1 MDRVFEPIRNAV
13 AWLLEPDEP
22 GVRYLA
28 LRDLLDRRA
37 DDSELTNACRQAHEV
52 GPIEKILDK
61 MKPDGYWVKEGAG
74 YSPKYRSTVWAL
86 LMLAQL
92 GAQMDVEKR
101 IARAV
106 SHYLEHAVHADGQ
119 ISHDHLPNGTF
130 DCLQGNMCF
139 ALYSLGCR
147 DAKMDAAFDWMART
161 VTGDGMGRQGDEKAR
176 YRWYTYQCGP
186 LFACKANGGKSCA
199 WGATKVM
206 LAFSLL
212 PKKKRTVHIE
222 QAIETGVDFLFSVD
236 LMKAS
241 WPSRDNA
248 KPSPNWWKFGFP
260 VFYISDL
267 LQTTEALARLGYGKD
282 PRLLETVEFIR
293 SRQNEEGRW
302 RLELDYA
309 ERSGMRFGKINQP
322 NKWVT
327 LRALR
332 ALKLADN

>member
-1 MDRVFEPIRNAV
+1 MDRNIEPNRKAI

-22 GVRYLA
+22 GVRYLV
-28 LRDLLDRRA
+28 LRDLMDGPA
-37 DDSELTNACRQAHEV
+37 DDAEFLEAQRKAYTT
-52 GPIEKILDK
+52 GPIANILNK
-61 MKPDGYWVKEGAG
+61 MNPEGYWAKAGAG
-74 YSPKYRSTVWAL
+74 YSPKYRSTVWSL

-92 GAQMDVEKR
+92 GARLDMDER
-101 IARAV
+101 LARAV
-106 SHYLEHAVHADGQ
+106 DYYLAHAVHPDGQ

-147 DAKMDAAFDWMART
+147 DEKLEAAFDWMART
-161 VTGDGMGRQGDEKAR
+161 VTGEGMGKQGDEKAR
-176 YRWYTYQCGP
+176 YRWYTHQCGP

-199 WGATKVM
+199 WGAVKIM
-206 LAFSLL
+206 HAFSLL
-212 PKKKRTVHIE
+212 PKEKWSKRIE
-222 QAIETGVDFLFSVD
+222 QAIQAGVDFLFSVD
-236 LMKAS
+236 LMKAN

-248 KPSPNWWKFGFP
+248 KPNQNWWKFGFP

-267 LQTTEALARLGYGKD
+267 LQITEALARLGYGKD
-282 PRLLETVEFIR
+282 PRLKGTIEFIQ
-293 SRQNEEGRW
+293 SKQDEQGRW
-302 RLELDYA
+302 RLELDYT

-332 ALKLADN
+332 VLKSTR